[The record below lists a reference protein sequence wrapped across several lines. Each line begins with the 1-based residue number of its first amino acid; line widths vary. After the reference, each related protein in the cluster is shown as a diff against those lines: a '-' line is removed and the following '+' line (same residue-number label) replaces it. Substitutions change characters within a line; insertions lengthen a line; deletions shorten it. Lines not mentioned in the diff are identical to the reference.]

1 MRAGATSRRPRQAGG
16 YRGAVPVTLHRSAV
30 RAIDPLTLYAIL
42 RLRVDVFVVEQ
53 RAAYPDLDGRDAEPG
68 AELHWATDG
77 DEVLATL
84 RILHEPDGALRVG
97 RVATAPAARS
107 RGVAS
112 MLMHAALER
121 CAALDPAAPVLLDA
135 QAHLAGWYARFGF
148 EVAGDGFDE
157 DGIPHLPMRR
167 TA

>member
-1 MRAGATSRRPRQAGG
+1 M
-16 YRGAVPVTLHRSAV
+16 
-30 RAIDPLTLYAIL
+30 DPLTLYAIL

-68 AELHWATDG
+68 AELLWAADG

-84 RILHEPDGALRVG
+84 RILREPDGALRVG

-112 MLMHAALER
+112 MLMRVALER
-121 CAALDPAAPVLLDA
+121 CAALDPTAPVVLDA

-148 EVAGDGFDE
+148 EVAGAGFDE
-157 DGIPHLPMRR
+157 DGIPHVPMRR